1 MIRDLPSRWRS
12 SVLVCA
18 KCEKKLDGE
27 GFGKSGRKRL
37 SKLLRK
43 RLGGGWGRK
52 AKAGVV
58 TTRCL
63 GVCPR
68 GAVTVVNGAK
78 PDRWMVV
85 PAGTPVEEVEQR
97 LGLAEAE
104 PLVIAVPGGSLPG
117 QVQA

>member
-1 MIRDLPSRWRS
+1 MIRELPSRWRS
-12 SVLVCA
+12 SILVCA
-18 KCEKKLDGE
+18 KCEKKLGNE
-27 GFGKSGRKRL
+27 GFGKAGRKRL

-43 RLGGGWGRK
+43 RLGGGLGRK

-68 GAVTVVNGAK
+68 GAVTVVDGRH

-85 PAGTPVEEVEQR
+85 AAGTPVEEVEAR
-97 LGLAEAE
+97 LEPALPLTMPPEAR
-104 PLVIAVPGGSLPG
+104 A
-117 QVQA
+117 QA

>member
-1 MIRDLPSRWRS
+1 MIREFPSRWQS

-18 KCEKKLDGE
+18 KCEKKLDGA
-27 GFGKSGRKRL
+27 GFGKSGKKRL

-85 PAGTPVEEVEQR
+85 PAGTPVDEVELR
-97 LGLAEAE
+97 LGLVEPE
-104 PLVIAVPGGSLPG
+104 PLVVVGPNGTLPG
-117 QVQA
+117 QAQA